1 MVNFFILTLLEITG
15 YLSRPPGI
23 VTSLVAVGTPGGIQ
37 LAALFQAVLTF
48 PFHVF
53 GTA

>member
-1 MVNFFILTLLEITG
+1 MVSFFILTLVAITG

-23 VTSLVAVGTPGGIQ
+23 VTSLVAVGTPGGLQ
-37 LAALFQAVLTF
+37 LAAFVQAVLTF
-48 PFHVF
+48 PFQVL